1 MTQSMADLTQDFVAQ
16 IREASGAGRRL
27 AIQGGGSKQ
36 WYGNPVIADEV
47 LLTTGHHGIVDYDP
61 AELVLT
67 ARTGSR
73 LADIESVLAE
83 HGQMLAFEPPRYS
96 KASTLGG
103 AIATALSGPGRPFVG
118 GVRDFVLGMHVIDG
132 RGDTLKFGGQVMKN
146 VAGYDVS
153 RLMTGSLGI
162 LGLMTQVSLKV
173 LPVAPARATLGF
185 ELSQSE
191 AIQKVN
197 EWSGQ
202 PLPLTAS
209 AWEDGQL
216 RVRLSGARAA
226 VESAISTLGGQ
237 QIPQAEAE
245 AYWDSLRDQTH
256 AFFAELGSGSAQGR
270 DGLTLWRLSLPAI
283 APAMTTSQLFGAA
296 LPLVEWGG
304 AQRWVWSEAE
314 ESRVHALAAE
324 LGGHAVRFNNQ
335 HKGDTT
341 FNAVSPALMAI
352 HQRLKQTFD
361 PRGIFNPDRLYQG
374 L

>member
-1 MTQSMADLTQDFVAQ
+1 MTQSMADQTQDFVAQ
-16 IREASGAGRRL
+16 IRDAAGAGRRL
-27 AIQGGGSKQ
+27 AIRGDDSKQ
-36 WYGNPVIADEV
+36 WYGNPVVADEI

-73 LADIESVLAE
+73 LVDIETVLAE
-83 HGQMLAFEPPRYS
+83 RGQMLAFEPPRYS
-96 KASTLGG
+96 KAGTLGG

-132 RGDTLKFGGQVMKN
+132 RGDVLKFGGQVMKN

-173 LPVAPARATLGF
+173 LPVPPARATLHF

-216 RVRLSGARAA
+216 HVRLSGARAA
-226 VESAISTLGGQ
+226 VDSAISTLGGQ
-237 QIPQAEAE
+237 QVPQAEAD

-256 AFFAELGSGSAQGR
+256 PYFDGAVEGR

-283 APAMTTSQLFGAA
+283 APAMTTAQLSGAA
-296 LPLVEWGG
+296 SPLVEWGG

-314 ESRVHALAAE
+314 GSRVHALAAD

-335 HKGDTT
+335 HKGGAT
-341 FNAVSPALMAI
+341 FNTVSPALMAI